1 MNLYVHIIDGPD
13 TGWWKSIYLVIC
25 AAAALF
31 IVYKKW
37 RELKQMN
44 KKQNDWISLS
54 VGGLTAIVMRSG
66 GYMEESSLLLLRQ
79 LCSELQFGNTDA
91 VVNMA
96 QHVYGQPRVNRSFYT
111 NYVKVYHTYPHRLSV
126 MNTMYQVAKTSGSIN
141 EDTWQLLMEIGN
153 ELLITPSDQTQ
164 LADRY
169 NQYRRIYQSQ
179 QQYGQPSFSGNET
192 DYRTLE
198 LQPGADTEEV
208 KKAYRRLAMV
218 YHPDKAPADKKEE
231 YKQKFIAINEAYGH
245 LCGE

>member
-1 MNLYVHIIDGPD
+1 MTAPD

-126 MNTMYQVAKTSGSIN
+126 MNTMYQVAKTGGSIN

-153 ELLITPSDQTQ
+153 ELLITPAT
-164 LADRY
+164 
-169 NQYRRIYQSQ
+169 RR
-179 QQYGQPSFSGNET
+179 NWLT
-192 DYRTLE
+192 DTISI
-198 LQPGADTEEV
+198 GASI
-208 KKAYRRLAMV
+208 KANSNMDSRHSPATR
-218 YHPDKAPADKKEE
+218 PTTAPWNCNPEPTPKR
-231 YKQKFIAINEAYGH
+231 
-245 LCGE
+245 

>member
-1 MNLYVHIIDGPD
+1 MD
-13 TGWWKSIYLVIC
+13 
-25 AAAALF
+25 
-31 IVYKKW
+31 
-37 RELKQMN
+37 
-44 KKQNDWISLS
+44 
-54 VGGLTAIVMRSG
+54 
-66 GYMEESSLLLLRQ
+66 
-79 LCSELQFGNTDA
+79 
-91 VVNMA
+91 
-96 QHVYGQPRVNRSFYT
+96 
-111 NYVKVYHTYPHRLSV
+111 
-126 MNTMYQVAKTSGSIN
+126 
-141 EDTWQLLMEIGN
+141 IGN